1 MSFAETSPLK
11 LPPSREM
18 EGQTTESSRLP
29 MITRWLGWFLIPGLL
44 LTLVMA
50 LFYAPAEA
58 TMGEVYRIFFYH
70 LPANIAS
77 FLLFFISFVA
87 GVAYLRSNN
96 LDWDD
101 WGLAGVEVG
110 ILASF
115 IGTITGSVW
124 ARPIWNTWWTWD
136 PRLTTITIL
145 LLTYVGYMMM
155 RGAIDDP
162 GRRARYSAIYAILAF
177 ANVPLVYFS
186 TRILDRTIHPIVFGG
201 ENPEAQGDMAL
212 TGAMNQ
218 TLTVCMI
225 VCTVFFIYL
234 LLRRVMLARREQRL
248 ETLRFSILEDDH
260 A

>member
-1 MSFAETSPLK
+1 MSIANSEPLR
-11 LPPSREM
+11 LPPAHEM
-18 EGQTTESSRLP
+18 QQTSGLP
-29 MITRWLGWFLIPGLL
+29 TVTRGLGWALVLGLPLSL
-44 LTLVMA
+44 LMA
-50 LFYAPAEA
+50 LFYAPPEA

-77 FLLFFISFVA
+77 FALFFAAFVA
-87 GVAYLRSNN
+87 GIAYLRTNN
-96 LDWDD
+96 PTWDT
-101 WGLAGVEVG
+101 WGAATIEVG

-115 IGTITGSVW
+115 LGTVTGSIW

-136 PRLTTITIL
+136 PRLTTVTIL
-145 LLTYVGYMMM
+145 LLTYIGYMML

-186 TRILDRTIHPIVFGG
+186 TRILDRTIHPVVFGG

-212 TGAMNQ
+212 TATMNQ
-218 TLTVCMI
+218 TLMVCMI
-225 VCTVFFIYL
+225 VCLGLFTYL
-234 LLRRVMLARREQRL
+234 VLRRVLLARREQRL
-248 ETLRFSILEDDH
+248 EAVRLQMLEADY

>member
-1 MSFAETSPLK
+1 MSIAETAPLQ
-11 LPPSREM
+11 LPPSNEM
-18 EGQTTESSRLP
+18 EMEMAQPSRLP
-29 MITRWLGWFLIPGLL
+29 IITQWLGWLLIPGLL
-44 LTLVMA
+44 LTLIMA
-50 LFYAPAEA
+50 LFYAPAEE

-70 LPANIAS
+70 LPANMAS
-77 FLLFFISFVA
+77 FALFFIACLA
-87 GVAYLRSNN
+87 GIAYLRSNN
-96 LDWDD
+96 LDWDN
-101 WGLAGVEVG
+101 WGAASVEVG

-115 IGTITGSVW
+115 IGTVTGSIW

-145 LLTYVGYMMM
+145 LLTYIGYMML

-212 TGAMNQ
+212 TATMNQ
-218 TLTVCMI
+218 TLMVCMI
-225 VCTVFFIYL
+225 VGITFFVYL
-234 LLRRVMLARREQRL
+234 LFRRVILARREQRL
-248 ETLRFSILEDDH
+248 ETLRFSILEDHH